1 MAAGFKMK
9 KIFDDPAI
17 KFFVSIIGLVVIFVV
32 LRELHHI
39 FIPFVISYFLFFIFE
54 PLNNLLTKKK
64 IPSVLTIF
72 VDLFIMILI
81 IWGISRIVIES
92 FSRFADQI
100 NVYEQKLNSIVSN
113 TAISIGIED
122 PFFTEF
128 SLIGIIDDLDYGG
141 ILGSFFT
148 STLTIFSTTFFV
160 LFFFIFI
167 SIGHKNLYEV
177 VKERFVDR
185 KIKGSLKKIKKQIKK
200 HEVEITE
207 STDTLEDL
215 KINRGTQIEKT
226 FKDITSQVQRY
237 IATKFLLSLLT
248 GLLAGFILWLF
259 GVDFFIVWGVFA
271 FLLNFIPNIGSAI
284 AVILPA
290 VMTLVQYESLGYAL
304 LVTAILI
311 VIQTI
316 IGNGLEPKILG
327 DRLGLNPLVILLSL
341 LLWGYIWGI
350 VGMFLSVPLTAVAK
364 IIMSNSH
371 SENLNFISDLMGN

>member
-1 MAAGFKMK
+1 MK

>member
-1 MAAGFKMK
+1 MK

-54 PLNNLLTKKK
+54 PLNNFLTKKK

-141 ILGSFFT
+141 IVGSFFT

-177 VKERFVDR
+177 VKGRFVDR
-185 KIKGSLKKIKKQIKK
+185 KVKGSLKKIKKQIKK
-200 HEVEITE
+200 HEVEINE

-248 GLLAGFILWLF
+248 GVLAGFILWLF

-304 LVTAILI
+304 LVTAILT

>member
-1 MAAGFKMK
+1 MK
-9 KIFDDPAI
+9 KYFDDPVI
-17 KFFVSIIGLVVIFVV
+17 KFFVSIIGLAVIFIV

-54 PLNNLLTKKK
+54 PLNKFLNKKK

-72 VDLFIMILI
+72 IDLFIMILI

-177 VKERFVDR
+177 VKGRFVDR
-185 KIKGSLKKIKKQIKK
+185 KVKGSLKKIKKQIKK
-200 HEVEITE
+200 HEVEINE

>member
-1 MAAGFKMK
+1 MK
-9 KIFDDPAI
+9 KIYDDPAI
-17 KFFVSIIGLVVIFVV
+17 KFFVSIIGLVIIFVV

-54 PLNNLLTKKK
+54 PLNNFLIKKK

-128 SLIGIIDDLDYGG
+128 SLLGIIEDLDYGG
-141 ILGSFFT
+141 IVGSFFS

-177 VKERFVDR
+177 VKGRFVDR
-185 KIKGSLKKIKKQIKK
+185 QVKGSLKKIKKQIKK
-200 HEVEITE
+200 QEVPVNE
-207 STDTLEDL
+207 STNTLENL
-215 KINRGTQIEKT
+215 KVNRGVQIEKT

-248 GLLAGFILWLF
+248 GSLAGFILWLF

-271 FLLNFIPNIGSAI
+271 FLLNFIPNIGSVI

-290 VMTLVQYESLGYAL
+290 VMTLVQYESLGYTL

>member
-1 MAAGFKMK
+1 MK

-200 HEVEITE
+200 HEVEINE